1 MSTTDRPCLCQCQ
14 RPCLRQY
21 PFPCLGLRHV
31 RVRVCACVMPCLGCL
46 PRVCLC
52 VHVCV
57 SVHGGIHG
65 SPYFLAPAERA
76 GVDGGQ
82 PQHEAPQ
89 GAVAEGEAV
98 VPGEA
103 RPAQARHR
111 PPLPARHPAGCQAS
125 GVRCPGVQVAAM
137 AAGAV
142 SSGWEGVWRAA
153 ARGPLGPHT
162 MSQAVLRSSCKGRY
176 RPSTAAGDTMP
187 DAGSPLT
194 DFRGYMDVTIRW

>member
-31 RVRVCACVMPCLGCL
+31 RVRVCACVMLCLGCL

-125 GVRCPGVQVAAM
+125 GVRCPG
-137 AAGAV
+137 G
-142 SSGWEGVWRAA
+142 SHG
-153 ARGPLGPHT
+153 
-162 MSQAVLRSSCKGRY
+162 GR
-176 RPSTAAGDTMP
+176 RVIEVGGSV
-187 DAGSPLT
+187 AGSCQGATGAPHYES
-194 DFRGYMDVTIRW
+194 GSAA